1 MNQISSN
8 FEKEL
13 ANSAESQQ
21 KAVELEKQLE

>member
-13 ANSAESQQ
+13 DNSAESQQ